1 MNSLW
6 WIEYKHPIA
15 VEVLKDFEAK
25 LALQLFMRRSRERRR
40 ERVVVQWIR
49 DPNIKRNLIKWVP
62 GHLRD
67 RMQFSLHIPASD
79 NQELPWLQFRLPYL
93 LASDPLDWISKYIK
107 NNNKMLVDYPYNIP
121 ILWLKV
127 TVFRYSTERETILG
141 TLITQEALCDQII
154 DREYSSNK
162 VYLAN
167 SNVASF
173 HRYFRSAAAPASGK
187 MALTL

>member
-1 MNSLW
+1 
-6 WIEYKHPIA
+6 
-15 VEVLKDFEAK
+15 
-25 LALQLFMRRSRERRR
+25 
-40 ERVVVQWIR
+40 
-49 DPNIKRNLIKWVP
+49 
-62 GHLRD
+62 
-67 RMQFSLHIPASD
+67 
-79 NQELPWLQFRLPYL
+79 
-93 LASDPLDWISKYIK
+93 
-107 NNNKMLVDYPYNIP
+107 MLVDYPYNIP